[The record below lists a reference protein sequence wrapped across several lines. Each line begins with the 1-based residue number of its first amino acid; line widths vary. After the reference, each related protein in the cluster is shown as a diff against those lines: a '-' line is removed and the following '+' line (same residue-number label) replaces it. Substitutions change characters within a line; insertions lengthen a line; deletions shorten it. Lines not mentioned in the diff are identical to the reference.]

1 MLATRLHRAA
11 RPAAAPPAAL
21 AHLPSAVPTRAGPP
35 PAITGLDEVL
45 TALLVDAHPTPT
57 AGRRPLQGV
66 YADVDA
72 TCALSDEATA
82 ALCTRVHTRLKRS
95 VEALFH
101 TLGPPPPRTDRAACA
116 QWATQ
121 LGALWTT
128 CAARLECVAQL
139 LAPLTTSA
147 WYGAHAPPSLDAV
160 CFAHLARQVRSAPHA
175 QDVFI
180 QGVVQLA
187 DEVRREAGTDGQA
200 REGQG
205 AADGTGA
212 ADATEGLDTTEA
224 SDATEATDAI
234 NATEATNTTNA
245 TNATNAPNTPAT
257 PTATIHALLTLGT
270 RMDLGEAL
278 HAALRT
284 DARTY
289 ATDLATD
296 VYTAAGADADAKHIA
311 AGLPRLAACLARERQ
326 WAPWLYGASDA
337 AAVVD
342 AMQTTLVTEHV
353 DALVRAVPVLLDGAA
368 HGALAQV
375 YRLLRDADAL
385 GALRTAFATYVH
397 DAGVRIV
404 RGPEDTLIAALLG
417 LIEAMQ
423 RVVRVC
429 FASDAAMTYAMRD
442 SFEACVNA
450 AGSKLAELLARFA
463 DAKLRAGNKA
473 MTDAEMDA
481 CMTQVL
487 ALFRFLRDKDM
498 FEEFYKRCFAR
509 RLLLSRSASD
519 DAERAMLLKL
529 KDECGPDFTA
539 QLETMLKDVQLS
551 DGLMAAYA
559 DRRTGAPFDFEASV
573 LTQAHW
579 PTFPDTPVALP
590 APLQAELARFEAF
603 YHTCHS
609 GRALHW
615 RHALG
620 FFLLTADLGAAGTR
634 ELHVSTFQAAVLL
647 AFNRVPRGAAVPY
660 AALAEATQLPPAEL
674 RRTLQS
680 LACGP
685 IPTRVLRKHPQGRDV
700 NDTDTFT
707 VNEALKNERR
717 RIRINQI
724 QHKDTREEQ
733 RSTEQRVFI
742 DRELLLQAAAMRVL
756 KARKTIAH
764 AELTTEVVH
773 QIKNRFAVD
782 AAELKRA
789 FERLI
794 EKDCM
799 ERVEG
804 QRGVYR
810 YIT

>member
-1 MLATRLHRAA
+1 MLAPRLHRAA
-11 RPAAAPPAAL
+11 RPAAAPPPAL
-21 AHLPSAVPTRAGPP
+21 AHLPAHLPGRAAE
-35 PAITGLDEVL
+35 PAPVAGLDEVL
-45 TALLVDAHPTPT
+45 AALLAPTP
-57 AGRRPLQGV
+57 APPDPHRRPLQGV
-66 YADVDA
+66 YADIEA
-72 TCALSDEATA
+72 ACALSDDAAA
-82 ALCTRVHTRLKRS
+82 ALCARTHTRLKRA
-95 VEALFH
+95 VEALVH
-101 TLGPPPPRTDRAACA
+101 TLGTPPARTDRTACA
-116 QWATQ
+116 QWATR
-121 LGALWTT
+121 LGAAWTT
-128 CAARLECVAQL
+128 CAARLGCVAQL
-139 LAPLTTSA
+139 VAPLTASA
-147 WYGAHAPPSLDAV
+147 WYVAHAPPPLEAV
-160 CFAHLARQVRSAPHA
+160 CFAHWAQQVRAVPQA
-175 QDVFI
+175 QDALV
-180 QGVVQLA
+180 QGVVALA
-187 DEVRREAGTDGQA
+187 DRARREAV
-200 REGQG
+200 G
-205 AADGTGA
+205 AASPTDAGA
-212 ADATEGLDTTEA
+212 ADA
-224 SDATEATDAI
+224 DAPDPPDAL
-234 NATEATNTTNA
+234 AQ
-245 TNATNAPNTPAT
+245 
-257 PTATIHALLTLGT
+257 LLALGT
-270 RMDLGEAL
+270 RMGLGEAL

-284 DARTY
+284 DAHAY
-289 ATDLATD
+289 ATEL
-296 VYTAAGADADAKHIA
+296 AAGVFADADAAHLA
-311 AGLPRLAACLARERQ
+311 AGLARIAACLARERQ
-326 WAPWLYGASDA
+326 WAPWLYATDA
-337 AAVVD
+337 AAAVD
-342 AMQTTLVTEHV
+342 AAQAALVTAHV
-353 DALVRAVPVLLDGAA
+353 DALVRALPVLLDRDEERAV
-368 HGALAQV
+368 AQG
-375 YRLLRDADAL
+375 YALLRDADAL
-385 GALRTAFATYVH
+385 GALRPAWAAYVH
-397 DAGVRIV
+397 DAGARIV
-404 RGPEDTLIAALLG
+404 RGADEPLIAALLA
-417 LIEAMQ
+417 LLARLQ

-429 FASDAAMTYAMRD
+429 FAGDAAMTYAMRD

-450 AGSKLAELLARFA
+450 AGSRPAELLARYA
-463 DAKLRAGNKA
+463 DAQLRAGNRVRS
-473 MTDAEMDA
+473 DAELDA

-487 ALFRFLRDKDM
+487 ALFRLLRDKDM
-498 FEEFYKRCFAR
+498 FEEFYKRCFAK
-509 RLLLSRSASD
+509 RLLLARSASD

-559 DRRTGAPFDFEASV
+559 DRRAGAPFDFEARV

-590 APLQAELARFEAF
+590 AALQDELGRFAAF

-609 GRALHW
+609 GRTLHW

-620 FFLLTADLGAAGTR
+620 FLLLTADLGAAGTR

-647 AFNRVPRGAAVPY
+647 AFNGAARGAALSY
-660 AALAEATQLPPAEL
+660 TALAAATQLPAAEL

-685 IPTRVLRKHPQGRDV
+685 IPTRVLRKHPPGRDV
-700 NDTDTFT
+700 HDSDTFV

-794 EKDCM
+794 DKDCM

-810 YIT
+810 YVA

>member
-1 MLATRLHRAA
+1 
-11 RPAAAPPAAL
+11 
-21 AHLPSAVPTRAGPP
+21 
-35 PAITGLDEVL
+35 
-45 TALLVDAHPTPT
+45 
-57 AGRRPLQGV
+57 
-66 YADVDA
+66 
-72 TCALSDEATA
+72 
-82 ALCTRVHTRLKRS
+82 
-95 VEALFH
+95 
-101 TLGPPPPRTDRAACA
+101 
-116 QWATQ
+116 
-121 LGALWTT
+121 
-128 CAARLECVAQL
+128 
-139 LAPLTTSA
+139 
-147 WYGAHAPPSLDAV
+147 
-160 CFAHLARQVRSAPHA
+160 
-175 QDVFI
+175 
-180 QGVVQLA
+180 
-187 DEVRREAGTDGQA
+187 
-200 REGQG
+200 
-205 AADGTGA
+205 
-212 ADATEGLDTTEA
+212 
-224 SDATEATDAI
+224 
-234 NATEATNTTNA
+234 
-245 TNATNAPNTPAT
+245 
-257 PTATIHALLTLGT
+257 
-270 RMDLGEAL
+270 
-278 HAALRT
+278 
-284 DARTY
+284 
-289 ATDLATD
+289 
-296 VYTAAGADADAKHIA
+296 
-311 AGLPRLAACLARERQ
+311 
-326 WAPWLYGASDA
+326 
-337 AAVVD
+337 
-342 AMQTTLVTEHV
+342 MQTTLVTEHV

-404 RGPEDTLIAALLG
+404 RGPEDTLIAALLD

-450 AGSKLAELLARFA
+450 AGSKPAELLARFA

-579 PTFPDTPVALP
+579 PTFPDTPIALP

-660 AALAEATQLPPAEL
+660 ATLAGGDAAAARRAAAHAAEP
-674 RRTLQS
+674 R
-680 LACGP
+680 
-685 IPTRVLRKHPQGRDV
+685 GRDV

-810 YIT
+810 YIA

>member
-1 MLATRLHRAA
+1 MLAPRLHRAA
-11 RPAAAPPAAL
+11 RPAAAPPPAL
-21 AHLPSAVPTRAGPP
+21 AHLPRDLPTRAAP
-35 PAITGLDEVL
+35 PAPPAPIAGLDEVL
-45 TALLVDAHPTPT
+45 GALLADTPPPPDAH
-57 AGRRPLQGV
+57 RRPLQGV
-66 YADVDA
+66 YADLDA
-72 TCALSDEATA
+72 ACARSDDAAAA
-82 ALCTRVHTRLKRS
+82 ALCARVHTRLKRA
-95 VEALFH
+95 VEARFH
-101 TLGPPPPRTDRAACA
+101 TLGAPPPRTDRAACA
-116 QWATQ
+116 QWATR
-121 LGALWTT
+121 LNALWTT
-128 CAARLECVAQL
+128 CAARLGCVAQL
-139 LAPLTTSA
+139 LAPLTASA
-147 WYGAHAPPSLDAV
+147 WYVAHAPPPLEAV
-160 CFAHLARQVRSAPHA
+160 CFAHLAQQVRSAPHA
-175 QDVFI
+175 QDVVV
-180 QGVVQLA
+180 QGVVAVA
-187 DEVRREAGTDGQA
+187 DALRREAVEAAAAAAAAAASDAPDAPAPDATD
-200 REGQG
+200 
-205 AADGTGA
+205 AAKP
-212 ADATEGLDTTEA
+212 ADAT
-224 SDATEATDAI
+224 DAPA
-234 NATEATNTTNA
+234 
-245 TNATNAPNTPAT
+245 APHTPA
-257 PTATIHALLTLGT
+257 PPAPLDDLLALGT
-270 RMDLGEAL
+270 RMGLGAAL

-284 DARTY
+284 DAHAFATDLAAAVFADAF
-289 ATDLATD
+289 ATDLAT
-296 VYTAAGADADAKHIA
+296 
-311 AGLPRLAACLARERQ
+311 GLARIAACLARERQ
-326 WAPWLYGASDA
+326 WAPWLYAADA
-337 AAVVD
+337 AAAVD
-342 AMQTTLVTEHV
+342 AAQAALVTAHV
-353 DALVRAVPVLLDGAA
+353 DALVRAVPVLLDRDETR
-368 HGALAQV
+368 ALGEV
-375 YRLLRDADAL
+375 YALLRDADAL
-385 GALRTAFATYVH
+385 GALRTAWAAYVH
-397 DAGVRIV
+397 DAGARIV
-404 RGPEDTLIAALLG
+404 RGADEPLIAALLA
-417 LIEAMQ
+417 LLARMQ

-450 AGSKLAELLARFA
+450 AGSKPAELLARFA
-463 DAKLRAGNKA
+463 DAQLRAGNKA
-473 MTDAEMDA
+473 RSDAELDA

-498 FEEFYKRCFAR
+498 FEEFYKRCFAK
-509 RLLLSRSASD
+509 RLLLARSASD

-559 DRRTGAPFDFEASV
+559 DRRAGAPFDFEARV

-579 PTFPDTPVALP
+579 PTFPDTAVALP
-590 APLQAELARFEAF
+590 AALQRELARFEAF

-647 AFNRVPRGAAVPY
+647 AFNGAPRGAALSY
-660 AALAEATQLPPAEL
+660 TALAAATQLPPAEL

-700 NDTDTFT
+700 HDTDTFA

-810 YIT
+810 YIA